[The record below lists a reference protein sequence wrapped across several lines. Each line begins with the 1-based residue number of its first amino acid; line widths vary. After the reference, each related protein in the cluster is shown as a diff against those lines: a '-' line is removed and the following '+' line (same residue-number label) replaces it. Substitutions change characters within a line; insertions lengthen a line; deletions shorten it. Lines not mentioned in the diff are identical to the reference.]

1 MRIFFK
7 IMGIILIFAACNNK
21 PVHENTSV
29 PAAERAAA
37 LVKELTADEKIALML
52 DVSEPIERLGIKEYN
67 WWNEALHGVGRAGR
81 ATVFP
86 QPIGMAATFDDSLIF
101 NVFTAVSDEASCEAA
116 VSSPEEASEA
126 ASCVSAAAGADEAVS
141 PPVCP
146 HAPRDRTMAAVRI
159 NDTSFFFITTPFPP
173 LFRGCGRC

>member
-1 MRIFFK
+1 
-7 IMGIILIFAACNNK
+7 MGSSTIG
-21 PVHENTSV
+21 SV
-29 PAAERAAA
+29 PASAAA
-37 LVKELTADEKIALML
+37 
-52 DVSEPIERLGIKEYN
+52 VS
-67 WWNEALHGVGRAGR
+67 
-81 ATVFP
+81 
-86 QPIGMAATFDDSLIF
+86 AA
-101 NVFTAVSDEASCEAA
+101 ASCEAA

-173 LFRGCGRC
+173 LFRGIFLN